1 MPYINTLTNEYPL
14 YVVDLQKIDPEWT
27 EGSLLP
33 EGVAD
38 VEIVEPP
45 AITERQYLEELA
57 PAFNGEKWQVNY
69 LVKELTDAE
78 FEEKQ
83 RILAREEELLTQGY
97 AHHQV
102 VSIILSEKEQGLI

>member
-14 YVVDLQKIDPEWT
+14 YVVDLQRADPNWT
-27 EGSLLP
+27 EGLLLP
-33 EGVAD
+33 EGFAD

-78 FEEKQ
+78 FEERQ
-83 RILAREEELLTQGY
+83 RILAREEELLAQGY
-97 AHHQV
+97 SYQQA
-102 VSIILSEKEQGLI
+102 VSIILEETK

>member
-14 YVVDLQKIDPEWT
+14 YVVDLQKADPNWA
-27 EGSLLP
+27 EGLLLP
-33 EGVAD
+33 EGFAD
-38 VEIVEPP
+38 VEIVGPP

-78 FEEKQ
+78 FEERQ
-83 RILAREEELLTQGY
+83 RILAREEELLAQGY
-97 AHHQV
+97 SYQQA
-102 VSIILSEKEQGLI
+102 VSIILEETK